1 MPQHYW
7 NFPGTSAATGDGIRE
22 LTSVYEAALESTADA
37 LLVVDLHGRVVGFN
51 RNFLQAWG
59 IPEPLAEARDDR
71 ALIAFV
77 VDQLAD
83 PAAFLARVEEIYA
96 EPSLVTFDVLD
107 FKDGRVFERY
117 SRPEFVDQIVVGRVW
132 SFRDATERRRA
143 ARQLQD
149 SERWLR
155 QVIDLMPQLVFA
167 KDEDGR
173 FIMVNQPAAQ
183 ALGCTVDDAIGK
195 LDREL
200 SSGTGQV
207 DRFLA
212 EDRQVIESGMPLRIP
227 ETESLDAYGNVRW
240 AETIKFPVKVL
251 GSDRPGVLVVV
262 SDTTERRLLEQ
273 ELRQSQKMEAVG
285 RLAGGIA
292 HDFNNLL
299 TAILGFSTSVLGG
312 FAAEDPRRRDLE
324 EVVSAARRA
333 ADLTRQLLAF
343 SRRQVLR
350 PRVIDLNA
358 VVTDLARLLGRVLG
372 EDVKVALALDQ
383 APVPILA
390 DRGQIEQV
398 LLNLAVNAREA
409 LPGGGSLSI
418 ETALVEAGA
427 RPGTSPDRPG
437 GGPWV
442 RLRVR
447 DNGIGIP
454 ADELGRIFEPFY
466 TTKEN
471 GTGLGLAVVYGI
483 VEQSGGWIEVSSTVG
498 RGTSVEVMLPR
509 SVEAV
514 EQDPPE
520 PLISHGAGPAT
531 ILLAEDEDAVRRF
544 VGKLLGLDGYRVL
557 EAANGEAALRIAAE
571 WAGPIDL
578 LLTDL
583 VMPGMNGRELGA
595 ELRTRRPGL
604 KLIYMSGYAGGTLGR
619 GNPPDPALTFLQKP
633 FDSNELLDL
642 VRATLANPIPA

>member
-1 MPQHYW
+1 MPQRYW
-7 NFPGTSAATGDGIRE
+7 NLSGTPTAAGEGLRE

-71 ALIAFV
+71 ALIGFV

-83 PAAFLARVEEIYA
+83 PVGFLARVEEIYA
-96 EPSLVTFDVLD
+96 EPSSVTFDVLD

-173 FIMVNQPAAQ
+173 FVMVNQPAAQ
-183 ALGCTVDDAIGK
+183 AFGCTVEEAIGK
-195 LDREL
+195 LDCEL
-200 SSGTGQV
+200 GGGTGQV

-212 EDRQVIESGMPLRIP
+212 EDRQVIESGLPLRIP
-227 ETESLDAYGNVRW
+227 ETESLDAQGNVRW
-240 AETIKFPVKVL
+240 AETVKFPVKVL
-251 GSDRPGVLVVV
+251 GSDRPGVLAVV

-312 FAAEDPRRRDLE
+312 LAPEDARRRDLE

-350 PRVIDLNA
+350 PRVIDLNT

-372 EDVKVALALDQ
+372 EDVEVALVLDQ
-383 APVPILA
+383 AATPILA

-409 LPGGGSLSI
+409 MPGGGSLSI
-418 ETALVEAGA
+418 ETAVLEAGV
-427 RPGTSPDRPG
+427 RPGPG
-437 GGPWV
+437 LDQSSQCPWI

-447 DNGIGIP
+447 DNGVGIP
-454 ADELGRIFEPFY
+454 TPELGRIFEPFY

-483 VEQSGGWIEVSSTVG
+483 VQQSGGWIEVSSTVG

-509 SVEAV
+509 SAEPLEGDAPEAV
-514 EQDPPE
+514 
-520 PLISHGAGPAT
+520 ISQGAGPAT

-544 VGKLLGLDGYRVL
+544 VGKLLGLDGYQVL
-557 EAANGEAALRIAAE
+557 EAANGEAALRIAAD
-571 WAGPIDL
+571 WGGPIDL

-619 GNPPDPALTFLQKP
+619 GNPSEPGVPFLQKP

-642 VRATLANPIPA
+642 VRATLANPVPV